1 MHTQLKLNAGSGVL
15 KRMATI
21 DELRILITA
30 ETRGLREGIRDA
42 QRQVG
47 QMESGVRKATDGMS
61 KAFKAVAAAIAA
73 LGIAKLVKD
82 AINAASELESAMAGL
97 TSIVVGHGMSMK
109 NANAF
114 IQDYIKDGLVPLT
127 NAVTAYKNLASRGYT
142 EDQIQT
148 VMSRLK
154 DSAAFGRQASY
165 TLGRAVETA
174 TEGLKNENSIL
185 VDNAGVTKNVAKMWL
200 DYARAHGIAYTEMT
214 KQQRIEAEVQGIIEE
229 TKFQVG
235 DAAKYTDTYAG
246 RIAALTKTMKDIQVS
261 MGQAFMPIAN
271 VILPLLQT
279 LANAVARV
287 ASYIASFMQALFGV
301 AKGQSAQAA
310 SANQAAAAQIN
321 VGNAAE
327 GAGKKA
333 KKAAKEAKGAVAS
346 FDEIN
351 QLADKSGSSGDKED
365 GAGAGSIGDL
375 GIMPGINDFTAA
387 PIPEAIQAAAD
398 EARRIL
404 KQLGADLAD
413 LWSVFANAWS
423 GLRPALQP
431 LVDMK
436 APIMAAIK
444 DMGTT
449 FAQLRDDTL
458 IPLGKYILLDFI
470 PSIVIGFTKAFAPV
484 IANEITWAFETF
496 AKTFQNITDVV
507 GGLWSGTWL
516 PALENVKNAFL
527 EAMPTIAAS
536 IQSLLDNTINPFV
549 DYMLNQFL
557 IPVAALLN
565 ETFVPIFSDLLVFA
579 MTEFAKTTTLVVSTV
594 NALFTSTLMPA
605 VSSLRDAFLSAIPD
619 IGGSLQSL
627 LNGFVK
633 PFVVYMV
640 NDFIVPIVN
649 QFLKIFVPLFTDT
662 LVWSI
667 EEFTKVFQNATD
679 MVNDLWKG
687 TWQPAIELIKNAYM
701 GAMETIGASIKSLLD
716 NTIKPF
722 VDYAINDFILPIV
735 KALEETFIP
744 IFADALTLAFDEAAK
759 AFELAVGLINDV
771 WETTLKPI
779 FDLIKEIV
787 LDTLDTIQSAWEE
800 HGQAILDGLTEAL
813 DNIMKTV
820 QRLWDDVL
828 KPIIMP
834 FLAKIKELWEGTFKG
849 IGKQMMDFVLNL
861 IELGTMIYNKFID
874 PLINMI
880 IDNLAPA
887 FVKGF
892 NIALNI
898 VTEVIKSMGG
908 VIKGIMEVFNGLITF
923 LLGAFS
929 GDWGKAWEGVKTTFK
944 GVFDSLWAIVKT
956 PLNLIIDG
964 VNQLIEGLNSINIDI
979 PDWVPGLG
987 NKSFGISIPRI
998 PKLARGGIVDS
1009 PTVAM
1014 IGEAGKEAVIPL
1026 ENTSFVNTLAGALGS
1041 AVMAAMQMSGNSAP
1055 SGGGDIVIQMDGT
1068 TVARVLNPYLEQ
1080 EQGRIGGAILTTT

>member
-1 MHTQLKLNAGSGVL
+1 
-15 KRMATI
+15 MATI

-30 ETRGLREGIRDA
+30 ETRGLRDGIRDA

-47 QMESGVRKATDGMS
+47 QMENSVKKATDGMG
-61 KAFKAVAAAIAA
+61 KAFKTVAAAIAA

-235 DAAKYTDTYAG
+235 DAAKYTETYAG

-287 ASYIASFMQALFGV
+287 AAYIASFMQALFGV

-310 SANQAAAAQIN
+310 SANQAAAAQVN

-333 KKAAKEAKGAVAS
+333 KKAAKEAKGAVAA
-346 FDEIN
+346 FDEVN
-351 QLADKSGSSGDKED
+351 QLADKSSSKKDDE
-365 GAGAGSIGDL
+365 AGAGSAGDL
-375 GIMPGINDFTAA
+375 GIMPGFNDFTAA

-398 EARRIL
+398 EVKKIL
-404 KQLGADLAD
+404 KNLGADLAN
-413 LWSVFANAWS
+413 LWNVFADAWS

-431 LVDMK
+431 LIDMK
-436 APIMAAIK
+436 APIMASIR
-444 DMGTT
+444 DMGKT
-449 FAQLRDDTL
+449 FAQLRDETL
-458 IPLGKYILLDFI
+458 IPLGKYVLLDFI

-484 IANEITWAFETF
+484 IANEITWAFQTF
-496 AKTFQNITDVV
+496 AKTFQNLTDVV
-507 GGLWSGTWL
+507 GDLWSGTWL
-516 PALENVKNAFL
+516 PELENVKNAFV
-527 EAMPTIAAS
+527 ETMPEIAAS
-536 IQSLLDNTINPFV
+536 VQSLLDNTINPFV

-557 IPVAALLN
+557 IPIGAQLN
-565 ETFVPIFSDLLVFA
+565 ETFVPIFSDVLVSA
-579 MTEFAKTTTLVVSTV
+579 MKGFSTTSKNVVDTI

-605 VSSLRDAFLSAIPD
+605 VMSLRDAFMSAIPS
-619 IGGSLQSL
+619 IGGTLQNL
-627 LNGFVK
+627 INGFVK
-633 PFVVYMV
+633 PFVSYMV
-640 NDFIVPIVN
+640 NDFTVPIVN
-649 QFLKIFVPLFTDT
+649 QFLKTFVPLFTDT

-667 EEFTKVFQNATD
+667 EEFAKVFRNATD
-679 MVNDLWKG
+679 IVNGLWTG

-701 GAMETIGASIKSLLD
+701 NAMETIGSSIKSLLD

-744 IFADALTLAFDEAAK
+744 IFAETLGWAFKETAE
-759 AFELAVGLINDV
+759 AFEWSVDLINDI

-779 FDLIKEIV
+779 FETLKEIV
-787 LDTLDTIQSAWEE
+787 LDTLDTIQTAWEE
-800 HGQAILDGLTEAL
+800 HGQAIMDGLSEAL
-813 DNIMKTV
+813 DNIKKTL
-820 QRLWDDVL
+820 QRLWDDML

-834 FLAKIKELWEGTFKG
+834 FLAKIKELWEGTFKD
-849 IGKQMMDFVLNL
+849 IGKQMLDFVLNL
-861 IELGTMIYNKFID
+861 IELGTTIYNKFID
-874 PLINMI
+874 PLISRI
-880 IDNLAPA
+880 IDDLAPA

-898 VTEVIKSMGG
+898 VTEVIKSIGG
-908 VIKGIMEVFNGLITF
+908 TIKGIMEVFNGLITF

-929 GDWGKAWEGVKTTFK
+929 GDWAKAWEGVKTTFK

-964 VNQLIEGLNSINIDI
+964 VNQLIEGLNSISIDI
-979 PDWVPGLG
+979 PDWVPGVGG
-987 NKSFGISIPRI
+987 NSYGVSIPRI

-1009 PTVAM
+1009 PTIAM

-1041 AVMAAMQMSGNSAP
+1041 AVMAAMQMSGNSSTP
-1055 SGGGDIVIQMDGT
+1055 TGGGDIVVQIDGT
-1068 TVARVLNPYLEQ
+1068 TLARIMNPYLEQ